1 MRMRRESEIRIEA
14 AIKPLSNPTARAP
27 RVGTKATSRTVR
39 AAARPEPP
47 TGQLEATCFW
57 KHVSVRVGGCWWWVL
72 VVGVVMPKQ
81 HGRHVFPSNTKGPL
95 KFLRGGLLCLVLRT
109 AADGISAL
117 QMRDS
122 VLQLRCQV
130 EYHSG
135 VGFHLEA
142 RHSGLANTIRDRTF
156 KSAETALP
164 PNKTRS
170 ERASNHGPRHSRA
183 RNGKRIRIKLEGST
197 RRRGEGGW
205 RGHTFPLGPLPDGT
219 AARKVLSS

>member
-1 MRMRRESEIRIEA
+1 MRMCRESEIRIEA

-39 AAARPEPP
+39 AAACPEPRNRP
-47 TGQLEATCFW
+47 VRSDMFLEA
-57 KHVSVRVGGCWWWVL
+57 RQRQGGWVL